1 MKGKK
6 TIFVVALAILLGF
19 FFVSPSMA
27 WQEQKPEFVWKCQSG
42 WPRSSGLHYLQMR
55 TLDFIE
61 AWTKGRVKFERYST
75 DEIVPGYEVWKAVAE
90 GVIPTGVACTCY
102 AMSRVWTSGMYCS
115 SPGLGPVEKLAF
127 YHGTPDVAKTKDFR
141 TPVWKQLEQSI
152 AKSFNGLVVL
162 PSAMQSTETFLYSTK
177 PINSIDDLKKL
188 KIRSVGIRG
197 DVFKHAGVSCV
208 GMPAGEVVAAMD
220 RGVIDGAE
228 FANFFGDI
236 PLGFAAAAK
245 YIYFNPYNA
254 QPSNLQFFIN
264 EKEWAKVP
272 PDLKKQIEEAC
283 FESEKWSLAECLF
296 LDILTMKRA
305 EQEFKAKIAIIPM
318 EVGKYIND
326 KALEFYNIKRKEVPE
341 LDAYMKEYEIFFAP
355 DNYGKYVPFVKSLL

>member
-1 MKGKK
+1 MKLRG
-6 TIFVVALAILLGF
+6 IFVIVLALLLGILF
-19 FFVSPSMA
+19 TTPSIAA

-102 AMSRVWTSGMYCS
+102 AMSRVWSSGMYCS

-264 EKEWAKVP
+264 AKEWAKVP
-272 PDLKKQIEEAC
+272 PELKKQIEEAC

-296 LDILTMKRA
+296 LDILQMKRA
-305 EQEFKAKIAIIPM
+305 EQEFKAQIAIIPM
-318 EVGKYIND
+318 DVGKYIND
-326 KALEFYNIKRKEVPE
+326 KALEFYSMKRKEDPL
-341 LDAYMKEYEIFFAP
+341 LDAYMKEYEAFFAP
-355 DNYGKYVPFVKSLL
+355 DNYGKYVKFVKSLL